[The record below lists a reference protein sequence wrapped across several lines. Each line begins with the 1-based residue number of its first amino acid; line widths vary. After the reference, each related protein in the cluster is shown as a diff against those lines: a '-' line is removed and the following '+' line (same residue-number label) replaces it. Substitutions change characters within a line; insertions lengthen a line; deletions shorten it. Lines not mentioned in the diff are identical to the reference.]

1 MQSDNAKQDER
12 AYIGNKP
19 RQRGDAFVGKA
30 GQRRMNS
37 GVIVW
42 VRLHQ
47 VPKPPLSTGPLPG
60 SNVVLTAF
68 LA

>member
-1 MQSDNAKQDER
+1 VQADNAKQDEG

-30 GQRRMNS
+30 GQRRVNA
-37 GVIVW
+37 GVIFL

-47 VPKPPLSTGPLPG
+47 VPKPPLSTGPVPG